1 MILLIQNTEDY
12 NNDFRVSLQAF
23 YGGERIIVP
32 EIFDKKPELK
42 NEVDKIFVADIDTRD
57 ADSTKD
63 IDSGNDADSVN
74 NADAGKDTGSRKD
87 ANLGKYTVSDTSIEI
102 RMYAADPEEAA
113 GSNFID
119 IIDGVVN
126 GASVSAMPV
135 CSTRVDV
142 GGDGRDKSVVRNPL
156 KLAIYEM
163 LSRYTGR
170 VLPWGSLT
178 GIRPTKIA
186 VAQIEDGADR
196 QAVVENYIK
205 VYGTSRAK
213 AELAFDVAGREKKI
227 IDSVAEED
235 EYCLYIGIPFCPT
248 RCLYCSFTSY
258 PIAAYKDKVEDYL
271 DALEKEMTYV
281 AEAYRGKRLISI
293 YVGGGTPSS
302 ISAENMERL
311 CSMVE
316 SMFDMSHVREF
327 TIEAGRPDSTTY
339 DKLLVMKKHGVT
351 RISINPQTMNE
362 QTLRTIGRAHTPEQT
377 RQAMAMARKAGFDNI
392 NMDLIVGLPGEDTD
406 AVENTLRQ
414 IKELSP
420 ESLTVHTLAVKRA
433 AKLNIEMDRYKD
445 QLKNDIESQLDAVT
459 RAAGEMGLEPYYL
472 YRQKNMTGN
481 LENVGYSKEGLECL
495 YNILIMEE
503 RTDIVGLGA
512 GSSSKLV
519 VRPGHDGVTEGTRI
533 DRIENCKSVDDYI
546 SRIDEMIARKKAGF
560 IWE

>member
-1 MILLIQNTEDY
+1 MILLIQNIEDY

-42 NEVDKIFVADIDTRD
+42 NEVDKIFVADIDIRD
-57 ADSTKD
+57 ADSIKD

-74 NADAGKDTGSRKD
+74 NADAGK
-87 ANLGKYTVSDTSIEI
+87 YTVSDTSIEI
-102 RMYAADPEEAA
+102 RMYAADPKEEA

-119 IIDGVVN
+119 IIDGVVR

-135 CSTRVDV
+135 CSTMVDV

-271 DALEKEMTYV
+271 DALEKEITYV
-281 AEAYRGKRLISI
+281 AKAYRGKRLISI

>member
-1 MILLIQNTEDY
+1 MILLIQNIEDY

-32 EIFDKKPELK
+32 QIFDKKPELK
-42 NEVDKIFVADIDTRD
+42 NEVDKIFVADIDIRD

-74 NADAGKDTGSRKD
+74 NTDAGKD
-87 ANLGKYTVSDTSIEI
+87 TVSDTSIEI
-102 RMYAADPEEAA
+102 RMYVADPEDAA

-126 GASVSAMPV
+126 GTSVSAMPV
-135 CSTRVDV
+135 CSTSVDV

-156 KLAIYEM
+156 KLTIYEM

-377 RQAMAMARKAGFDNI
+377 RLAMEMARKAGFDNI

>member
-1 MILLIQNTEDY
+1 MILLIQNIEDY

-32 EIFDKKPELK
+32 EIFEKKPELRD
-42 NEVDKIFVADIDTRD
+42 EVDKVFSADVKEHCIDI
-57 ADSTKD
+57 A
-63 IDSGNDADSVN
+63 
-74 NADAGKDTGSRKD
+74 
-87 ANLGKYTVSDTSIEI
+87 
-102 RMYAADPEEAA
+102 MYAGTLGDISSGAD
-113 GSNFID
+113 
-119 IIDGVVN
+119 
-126 GASVSAMPV
+126 PV
-135 CSTRVDV
+135 CSTRVEIE
-142 GGDGRDKSVVRNPL
+142 GDSRDKASVRNPL

-163 LSRYTGR
+163 LAAYTGR
-170 VLPWGSLT
+170 RLPWGSLT

-186 VAQIEDGADR
+186 VSQIEAGADR
-196 QAVVENYIK
+196 ESVIDNYMK

-213 AELAFDVAGREKKI
+213 GELAYDVAVREKKI
-227 IDSVAEED
+227 IDSVAEEN

-258 PIAAYKDKVEDYL
+258 PISVYKDKVAAYL
-271 DALEKEMTYV
+271 AALEKEMAYV
-281 AEAYRGKRLISI
+281 AEAYRGKKLISV

-302 ISAENMERL
+302 ISAEEMDQL
-311 CSMVE
+311 CSMIE
-316 SMFDMSHVREF
+316 NSFDMSHVREF

-339 DKLLVMKKHGVT
+339 DKLMVMKDHGVT

-362 QTLRTIGRAHTPEQT
+362 QTLRTIGRAHTPEQA
-377 RQAMAMARKAGFDNI
+377 RQAMDMARKAGFDNI
-392 NMDLIVGLPGEDTD
+392 NMDLIVGLPGEDTA
-406 AVENTLRQ
+406 AVENTLKQ
-414 IKELSP
+414 IKELAP

-433 AKLNIEMDRYKD
+433 ATLNIEMDRYRD
-445 QLKNDIESQLDAVT
+445 LLKNDIEEQLDAVT
-459 RAAGEMGLEPYYL
+459 QAAGEMGLAPYYL

-481 LENVGYSKEGLECL
+481 LENVGYARDGLECL